1 MRLAFGDFLLD
12 IETREFFRKGEAV
25 HLTPKA
31 FQLLETL
38 LKERPRVVSKE
49 DLLKLLWPET
59 FVTEGSLANLI
70 SEIRT
75 ALDEDARKPEF
86 LRTVH
91 GVGYSFS
98 GRAREVEVPPVE
110 WILPARYRLVSP
122 DGEFNLEEGENSVG
136 RAEECRV
143 RIESPTVSRQH
154 ARIRVANDRVSVE
167 DLGSK
172 NGTFVRSRKI
182 QGPEALQDGDI
193 VQFGSIRFV
202 FRVYT
207 PEGSTASISVRA
219 RRA

>member
-1 MRLAFGDFLLD
+1 MRLAFGEFLLD
-12 IETREFFRKGEAV
+12 AETREFFRQGQSV

-31 FQLLETL
+31 FQLLEIL
-38 LKERPRVVSKE
+38 VKERPKVLSKE
-49 DLLKLLWPET
+49 ELLRMLWPDT

-75 ALDEDARKPEF
+75 ALNEDARKPEN

-91 GVGYSFS
+91 GVGYSFC

-110 WILPARYRLVSP
+110 WVLPARYRLVSTE
-122 DGEFNLEEGENSVG
+122 GEFNLEDGENTVG

-154 ARIRVANDRVSVE
+154 AIVAVVSDKVTVQ

-172 NGTFVRSRKI
+172 NGTFVRSQKI
-182 QGPEALQDGDI
+182 QGPEALQDGDV
-193 VQFGSIRFV
+193 VQFGSIRLV
-202 FRVYT
+202 FRVYN
-207 PEGSTASISVRA
+207 PEGSTASLAVKVR
-219 RRA
+219 RP

>member
-12 IETREFFRKGEAV
+12 AQTREFFRQGQSV

-38 LKERPRVVSKE
+38 LKERPKVVSKE
-49 DLLKLLWPET
+49 DLLRMLWPET

-75 ALDEDARKPEF
+75 ALEEDARKPEF

-91 GVGYSFS
+91 GVGYSFC
-98 GRAREVEVPPVE
+98 GRAREVEIPPVE
-110 WILPARYRLVSP
+110 WLLPARYRFVSP
-122 DGEFNLEEGENSVG
+122 DAEFNLEDGDNSVG

-154 ARIRVANDRVSVE
+154 AKVHVGGERVTVE

-172 NGTFVRSRKI
+172 NGTFIKSQKI
-182 QGPEALQDGDI
+182 QGPEALQDGDV

-202 FRVYT
+202 FRVYN

-219 RRA
+219 RKG